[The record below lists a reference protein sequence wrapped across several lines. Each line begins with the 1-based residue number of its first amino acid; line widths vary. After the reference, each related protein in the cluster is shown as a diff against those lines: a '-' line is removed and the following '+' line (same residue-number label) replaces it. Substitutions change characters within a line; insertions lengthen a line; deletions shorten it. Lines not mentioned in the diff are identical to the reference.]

1 MTAFKLRSQKVVH
14 DCATSFLS
22 EGYTIVTKFESVSLM
37 FYKLHHLSN
46 GNTIVIKAE
55 PNKNWMTLSKNG
67 GCVFG
72 RKILLKNG

>member
-14 DCATSFLS
+14 DCATSFVS

-37 FYKLHHLSN
+37 FYKLHHRSN
-46 GNTIVIKAE
+46 GNTIVIKAY
-55 PNKNWMTLSKNG
+55 PGQNWMTMSKNG
-67 GCVFG
+67 MHAFG